1 MPKFRYTA
9 IDVSGKRS
17 SGVLDAANAA
27 AVADRL
33 QRQSYML
40 LRADEVGKG
49 GWLQELLHAD
59 LGVQRGVTRPV
70 IAQFTRE
77 LSVMLHAGQDIDR
90 ALRFLVETT
99 EHKRVRLL
107 LQQLR
112 DQVRGGKSLAA
123 SLAEHPAVFSRLY
136 VSLVRAG
143 EAGGKLAEALS
154 HLADLLEREQR
165 LAATVQSALMYPALL
180 GVASFG
186 TIFFLLTYV
195 LPNFTPIFAQAGA
208 ELPMATRV
216 LIGIGEIVRDD
227 GIWIL
232 IALLCFGL
240 VAHRALRQP
249 EPRMMAERALMRVP
263 VAGLL
268 IRRVQAARLT
278 RTLGTLLR
286 NGVGLVV
293 ALGISR
299 DVLGHLAARKI
310 LDGAVGRVKSGER
323 LAVALA
329 EHRFFP
335 PQTIH
340 LLQIGEETGQLA
352 AMALRAADIHDEQVH
367 MSVQRLVS
375 LLVPIVTIVM
385 GLIVAGI
392 VGSLLVAMLSLNDLA
407 L

>member
-17 SGVLDAANAA
+17 SGVLDAANTA

-59 LGVQRGVTRPV
+59 LSVQRGVTRTV

-99 EHKRVRLL
+99 EHKRARLL

-123 SLAEHPAVFSRLY
+123 SLAEHPAVFSRLD

-143 EAGGKLAEALS
+143 EAGGKLAEALA
-154 HLADLLEREQR
+154 HLADLLERERR
-165 LAATVQSALMYPALL
+165 LAATVQSGLTYPVFLA
-180 GVASFG
+180 VASLG
-186 TIFFLLTYV
+186 TIILLLTYV

-208 ELPMATRV
+208 ELPAATRI
-216 LIGIGEIVRDD
+216 LIGTGEIVRDD

-232 IALLCFGL
+232 IALLCLAL

-249 EPRMMAERALMRVP
+249 ELRMTAERALLRVP

-286 NGVGLVV
+286 NGVGLVI

-299 DVLGHLAARKI
+299 DVLGHLSARKI
-310 LDGAVGRVKSGER
+310 VDDAVGRVKSGER
-323 LAVALA
+323 VATALA

-352 AMALRAADIHDEQVH
+352 AMALRAADIHDEQVQ